1 MSRRSPAASPRDKHH
16 SDSDDEV
23 DDGAVGQ
30 DEIRTR
36 RRRIAH
42 ILALGAVRAA
52 RAPISDR
59 GKDRIVS
66 DSSA

>member
-1 MSRRSPAASPRDKHH
+1 MSRRPPAASPCDKHH
-16 SDSDDEV
+16 SDSDDG

-52 RAPISDR
+52 RAPVSDR
-59 GKDRIVS
+59 GKDRIVW